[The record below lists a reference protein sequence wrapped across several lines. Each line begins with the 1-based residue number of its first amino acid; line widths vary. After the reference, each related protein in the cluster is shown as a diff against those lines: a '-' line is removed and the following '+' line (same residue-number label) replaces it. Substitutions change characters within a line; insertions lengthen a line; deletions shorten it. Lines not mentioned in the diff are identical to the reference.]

1 MEDNSKAT
9 YRPRRLRLKLGD
21 TSGYVAAPRPGQL
34 SHALHS
40 APTIPSV
47 AATTRGQKQWDD
59 VSVWSSVTRLGTPR
73 MAEGCFQ
80 KAPGQ
85 DLAQTGRVPMVT
97 EGDLNCRPKGPQ
109 TAEIC
114 FQKAPGQD
122 LAQKEPFPSGPR
134 RQFNCR
140 PKGPQIAEKCFQ
152 KAPGQDLAQNGRFP
166 MVPEGNF
173 NCRPKGPQI
182 AEICFQKAPGQD
194 LAQNGRFPMVPE
206 GDFNCRPKALKLQK
220 FASKRPLARIWPFWA
235 PPGGGRKHEQMFLGL
250 GFFPLLGT
258 LAYALQ
264 QPLYN

>member
-34 SHALHS
+34 SRALHS

-152 KAPGQDLAQNGRFP
+152 KAP
-166 MVPEGNF
+166 
-173 NCRPKGPQI
+173 RPGFGP
-182 AEICFQKAPGQD
+182 
-194 LAQNGRFPMVPE
+194 
-206 GDFNCRPKALKLQK
+206 
-220 FASKRPLARIWPFWA
+220 KRP
-235 PPGGGRKHEQMFLGL
+235 
-250 GFFPLLGT
+250 FPNGPRR
-258 LAYALQ
+258 Q
-264 QPLYN
+264 F